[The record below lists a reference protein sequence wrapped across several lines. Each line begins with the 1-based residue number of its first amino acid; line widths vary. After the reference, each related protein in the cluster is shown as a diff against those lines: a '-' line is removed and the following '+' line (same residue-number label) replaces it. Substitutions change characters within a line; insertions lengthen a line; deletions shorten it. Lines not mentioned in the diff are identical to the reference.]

1 MVRLQL
7 VVNNNLESGFNVVEG
22 RSRSFRRK
30 ARGKSASYFSVT
42 VSGTVMLKAAD
53 FINIWVFSS
62 GDSNYNIH
70 TQSGFSCHQ
79 LTESSGFH
87 AVKSGSQD
95 LGPLWTQVTGWRVG
109 GTRGLYSFGDS
120 FNTGTGVFAAEGGAY
135 YCAAQVLF
143 DRTDKK
149 GKKDGPPKKDDPK
162 KKDAPPKN
170 DAPAKKDDPKKRHNP
185 KPNTRKKKDDIRLH
199 LRVDENE
206 EEYGLSTVGSSDMP
220 NNMIGLNVAGTVAL
234 KSGQRVSMWAY
245 SDAQTRV
252 IQDSGFSCHRMGAY
266 TGFHANLAQDKRY
279 RTGWSTLKGWQTW
292 GHSELYSWGGRPG
305 VDGDY
310 EARISGFYVCAAQV
324 GW

>member
-120 FNTGTGVFAAEGGAY
+120 FNTGTGVYAEEDGAY
-135 YCAAQVLF
+135 YCAARVLF
-143 DRTDKK
+143 DRTHTRK
-149 GKKDGPPKKDDPK
+149 KKDDPK
-162 KKDAPPKN
+162 KKDAA
-170 DAPAKKDDPKKRHNP
+170 DSY
-185 KPNTRKKKDDIRLH
+185 TRLH
-199 LRVDENE
+199 LRVDEND
-206 EEYGLSTVGSSDMP
+206 EEYGLSTVGMP

-279 RTGWSTLKGWQTW
+279 RSGWSTLKGWQTW